1 MVLLGPPGERV
12 LAIAAE
18 TKTLASKTIRTESVS
33 LDVRGH
39 CCEVFAGTF
48 REVLPS
54 GLAAHSERIADLI
67 PARPGVAG
75 GCDLFV
81 AHVVELGL
89 RTCEFAEGVERVGR
103 KGVGVTKLIQ
113 SGNPDVLPEAR
124 RPTGGK
130 WFTAAEER

>member
-12 LAIAAE
+12 LVRLRRRRRRWHRRRFAQNRS
-18 TKTLASKTIRTESVS
+18 ASTSASSNSFDLFDSERHGVLFGEFGV
-33 LDVRGH
+33 VRGH

-89 RTCEFAEGVERVGR
+89 RTCEFAQGVERVGR
-103 KGVGVTKLIQ
+103 KGVG
-113 SGNPDVLPEAR
+113 G
-124 RPTGGK
+124 
-130 WFTAAEER
+130 